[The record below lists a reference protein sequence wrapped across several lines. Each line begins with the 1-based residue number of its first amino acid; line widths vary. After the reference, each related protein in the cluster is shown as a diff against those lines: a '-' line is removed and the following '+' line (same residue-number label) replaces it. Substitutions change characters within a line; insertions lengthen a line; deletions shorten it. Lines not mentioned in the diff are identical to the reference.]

1 MNDTMTIRQEMV
13 DELGRLIDLSER
25 LRSAMLARD
34 ADQILE
40 VVAEGES
47 LRLSPAL
54 AAAAAAAA
62 EVMEDEEVVAMARR
76 LRRLQES
83 NRLLASAFRK
93 LYRQILRP
101 ANADDCA
108 VYGRTGEV
116 QAPVAGPLLIRQIG

>member
-25 LRSAMLARD
+25 LRRAMLARD
-34 ADQILE
+34 ADRILE

-54 AAAAAAAA
+54 AAAAA
-62 EVMEDEEVVAMARR
+62 EVKEDEEVVALARR

-83 NRLLASAFRK
+83 NRLLASAFRR

-108 VYGRTGEV
+108 VYGRSGEV
-116 QAPVAGPLLIRQIG
+116 QGAVAGPLLIHQIG

>member
-1 MNDTMTIRQEMV
+1 MNDTWTIRQEMV

-25 LRSAMLARD
+25 LRQAMLARD
-34 ADQILE
+34 PDRILE
-40 VVAEGES
+40 VVAEGEA

-54 AAAAAAAA
+54 AAAAA
-62 EVMEDEEVVAMARR
+62 EVKEDEEVVAMARR

-83 NRLLASAFRK
+83 NRLLASAFRR

-108 VYGRTGEV
+108 VYGRSGEV
-116 QAPVAGPLLIRQIG
+116 QGAVAGPLLIHQIG

>member
-1 MNDTMTIRQEMV
+1 MNDAGTIRQEMV

-25 LRSAMLARD
+25 LRQAMLARD
-34 ADQILE
+34 PDRILE
-40 VVAEGES
+40 VVAEGEA

-54 AAAAAAAA
+54 AAAAA
-62 EVMEDEEVVAMARR
+62 EVKEDEEVVAMARR

-83 NRLLASAFRK
+83 NRLLASAFRR

-108 VYGRTGEV
+108 VYGRSGEV
-116 QAPVAGPLLIRQIG
+116 QGAVAGPLLIHQIG

>member
-1 MNDTMTIRQEMV
+1 MNDAGTIRQEMV

-25 LRSAMLARD
+25 LRQAMLARD
-34 ADQILE
+34 PDRILE

-54 AAAAAAAA
+54 AAAAA
-62 EVMEDEEVVAMARR
+62 EVKEDEEVVALARR

-83 NRLLASAFRK
+83 NRLLASAFRR

-108 VYGRTGEV
+108 VYGRSGEV
-116 QAPVAGPLLIRQIG
+116 QGAVAGPLLIHQIG